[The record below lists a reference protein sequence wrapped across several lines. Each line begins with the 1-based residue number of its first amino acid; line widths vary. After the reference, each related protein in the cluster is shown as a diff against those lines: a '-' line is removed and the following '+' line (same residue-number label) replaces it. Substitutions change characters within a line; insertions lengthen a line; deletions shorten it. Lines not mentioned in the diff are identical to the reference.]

1 MYDVLGKSFYL
12 EASYQCDTLLFDTSE
27 YWSGLRKKPT
37 VYFNKIIIP
46 FSLSIQISNQK
57 KKTGVIAPKRFI
69 QRLKKQ
75 NEIFRSYMHQVIHFA
90 SDVFQCVFCSFSKLM
105 VTLQCAH
112 HLLSNFAGPLR
123 QAVKPRCSLC
133 MNHYCN
139 FFSRCVFK

>member
-1 MYDVLGKSFYL
+1 MFWGHRFIWRPLTK
-12 EASYQCDTLLFDTSE
+12 CDMSLFDTSE

-105 VTLQCAH
+105 VTL
-112 HLLSNFAGPLR
+112 
-123 QAVKPRCSLC
+123 
-133 MNHYCN
+133 
-139 FFSRCVFK
+139 